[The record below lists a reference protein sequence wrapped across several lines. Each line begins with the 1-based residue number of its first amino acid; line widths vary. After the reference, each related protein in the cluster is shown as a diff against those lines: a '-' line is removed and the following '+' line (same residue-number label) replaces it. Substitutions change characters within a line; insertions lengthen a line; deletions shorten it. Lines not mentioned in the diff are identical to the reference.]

1 MPLLPRVGEEATHV
15 FLLHIIGDLTL
26 QFVPSGTMKEQ
37 TGPDRGQPLTP
48 EDTIQDLLN
57 HRAFTSGAV
66 AHDALLRITAPSRSG
81 SA

>member
-37 TGPDRGQPLTP
+37 T
-48 EDTIQDLLN
+48 
-57 HRAFTSGAV
+57 V
-66 AHDALLRITAPSRSG
+66 AI
-81 SA
+81 SAELGVPTRTQQLVM